1 MARALQE
8 VVTLLNRLI
17 QTEYDAVETRRA
29 AVAQVENAVDRHE
42 LGLMLADHRGH
53 VDDLAL
59 VVRNL
64 GGEPLSHGDLRQLLD
79 NRNRRDKRDSPRVVL
94 APVSGVLETLRGQEE
109 STRDAYAEATSRP
122 GVPIDV
128 LAVLERLLADEHRH
142 ISWLRERLESTY
154 PPRPTRP
161 GERPA

>member
-1 MARALQE
+1 MARVLQE

-17 QTEYDAVETRRA
+17 RTEYDAVETRRA
-29 AVAQVENAVDRHE
+29 AVAQVGDAVDRHE

-79 NRNRRDKRDSPRVVL
+79 RRDRRDKPLVVR
-94 APVSGVLETLRGQEE
+94 APVSGILEALRGQEE
-109 STRDAYAEATSRP
+109 GTRDAYAEATSLP

-142 ISWLRERLESTY
+142 ISWLVGRLASTS

-161 GERPA
+161 RG